1 MNVCV
6 NYLMFSVSGL
16 FYRINFDSQVG
27 TPSLC
32 HHEEDVSSVNETITL
47 DHDIKGLEE
56 SEFTLRHS

>member
-6 NYLMFSVSGL
+6 NYLMFSVSSL

>member
-32 HHEEDVSSVNETITL
+32 HLEDVSSVNETITL

>member
-1 MNVCV
+1 MNVYV